1 MSSAANI
8 GPSTLRSN
16 FENTSNYFRLLQ
28 TYANLLLTQMPLDLK
43 VSSGLAFKINAYQQE
58 LGEKANTLHNNTIA
72 EYIGI
77 ISKSIN
83 FCAIW
88 DAAVKLDAQLLLNAA
103 ENPKAKANC
112 VNIFHE
118 NSQQSGRLYQ
128 FTDALT
134 DDLVVLNDRLEKIST
149 EFFPALEAAIKDLGK
164 AAEAESANI
173 DALNK
178 SIIQNINDISAGAE
192 KAGAATTELVIGV
205 LTKIA
210 DAKPDKDPKDG
221 DGKKDPKEGNGKKD
235 TTVGDGKKTPDTSS
249 TDFVVSAIRGAVDG
263 VAQTAQAR
271 ADLNSNNEKL
281 AAAYQRLA
289 NDNALIAVAKVI
301 AAQNHMFISTMKE
314 VQTHSTHLAD
324 TWGQPPISAAG
335 SGISLEF
342 VNFAKQ
348 IDAISTSDEAKQ
360 LEDSWQYEST
370 NWDLLNKK
378 LIYLKGQ
385 IVNF

>member
-1 MSSAANI
+1 MSSAVNI

-28 TYANLLLTQMPLDLK
+28 TYADLLLTQMPLDLN
-43 VSSGLAFKINAYQQE
+43 VSSGLAYKINAYQQE
-58 LGEKANTLHNNTIA
+58 LGEKANTLHDDTIA

-88 DAAVKLDAQLLLNAA
+88 DAAVKLDSQLLLNAA

-128 FTDALT
+128 FADALT
-134 DDLVVLNDRLEKIST
+134 DDLVVLNDRLDKIST

-164 AAEAESANI
+164 AAETESANI

-178 SIIQNINDISAGAE
+178 SIIQNINDITAGAE
-192 KAGAATTELVIGV
+192 KAGAATSELVIGV
-205 LTKIA
+205 LTKIV
-210 DAKPDKDPKDG
+210 DAKPDKDPKAG
-221 DGKKDPKEGNGKKD
+221 DGKKDPKEGSGKKD
-235 TTVGDGKKTPDTSS
+235 TTVGEGKETTDTST
-249 TDFVVSAIRGAVDG
+249 TDFVVSAIRGAADG

-289 NDNALIAVAKVI
+289 NDNALIAVAKVV

-314 VQTHSTHLAD
+314 VQTHSTNLAD
-324 TWGQPPISAAG
+324 TWGQPPISSPG

-385 IVNF
+385 IVNL

>member
-1 MSSAANI
+1 MTNVANI
-8 GPSTLRSN
+8 GPATLRSN
-16 FENTSNYFRLLQ
+16 FENTNNYFKLLQ
-28 TYANLLLTQMPLDLK
+28 TYANLLLMQMPLDLN
-43 VSSGLAFKINAYQQE
+43 VSSGLAYKINNYQQE
-58 LGEKANTLHNNTIA
+58 LGEKANTFHNNTIA

-77 ISKSIN
+77 ISKGIN

-88 DAAVKLDAQLLLNAA
+88 DSAVKLDSQLLLNAA
-103 ENPKAKANC
+103 ENPRAKSTC
-112 VNIFHE
+112 VDIFHE
-118 NSQQSGRLYQ
+118 NSQQSGRLNQ

-134 DDLVVLNDRLEKIST
+134 DDLVVLNDRLGKISA
-149 EFFPALEAAIKDLGK
+149 EFFPALETAIKNLGE
-164 AAEAESANI
+164 AAETESANI
-173 DALNK
+173 DELNK

-192 KAGAATTELVIGV
+192 KAGAATSELVIGI
-205 LTKIA
+205 LTNIA
-210 DAKPDKDPKDG
+210 DAKPDEDSKKD
-221 DGKKDPKEGNGKKD
+221 DGKKNPKSSKD
-235 TTVGDGKKTPDTSS
+235 KSNAAAGDVTEKSDTPSA
-249 TDFVVSAIRGAVDG
+249 DFVVSAIRGAADG

-289 NDNALIAVAKVI
+289 SDNALIAIAKVI
-301 AAQNHMFISTMKE
+301 ATQNHMFISAMKE
-314 VQTHSTHLAD
+314 VQTHSTSLAN
-324 TWGQPPISAAG
+324 TWGQPPISTPG

-348 IDAISTSDEAKQ
+348 IDAISTNVEAKQ

-385 IVNF
+385 FVNI

>member
-1 MSSAANI
+1 MSSAVNI

-28 TYANLLLTQMPLDLK
+28 TYADLLLTQMPLDLN
-43 VSSGLAFKINAYQQE
+43 VSSGLAYKINAYQQE
-58 LGEKANTLHNNTIA
+58 LGEKANTLHDDTIA

-88 DAAVKLDAQLLLNAA
+88 DAAVKLDSQLLLNAA

-128 FTDALT
+128 FADALT
-134 DDLVVLNDRLEKIST
+134 DDLVVLNDRLDKIST

-164 AAEAESANI
+164 AAETESANI

-178 SIIQNINDISAGAE
+178 SIIQNINDITAGAE
-192 KAGAATTELVIGV
+192 KAGAATSELVIGV
-205 LTKIA
+205 LTKIV
-210 DAKPDKDPKDG
+210 DAKPDKDPKAG
-221 DGKKDPKEGNGKKD
+221 DGKKDPKEGSGKKD
-235 TTVGDGKKTPDTSS
+235 TTVGEGKETTDTST
-249 TDFVVSAIRGAVDG
+249 TDFVVSAIRGAADG

-289 NDNALIAVAKVI
+289 NDNALIAVAKVV

-314 VQTHSTHLAD
+314 VQTHSTNLAD
-324 TWGQPPISAAG
+324 TWGQPPISSPG